1 MAFVYLLRCGDGSL
15 YCGWTVDL
23 AARVAAH
30 GAGRG
35 ARYTRSRG
43 PVELAAAW
51 ETPDHTTAR
60 SLEGRI
66 KRLERREKDALV
78 AGAALDGGTRLEL
91 ADGAEAAAVR
101 TPSSAPAGTRP
112 ARPAAAADRRPS
124 RASSR

>member
-23 AARVAAH
+23 DARVAAH
-30 GAGRG
+30 GEGRG

-43 PVELAAAW
+43 PVALAAAW
-51 ETPDHTTAR
+51 RTPDHTTAR

-66 KRLERREKDALV
+66 KRLQRREKDALV
-78 AGAALDGGTRLEL
+78 AGAPLE
-91 ADGAEAAAVR
+91 GAERLVLR
-101 TPSSAPAGTRP
+101 TPSSAPAGTPPER
-112 ARPAAAADRRPS
+112 RGGAAGRRPS

>member
-1 MAFVYLLRCGDGSL
+1 MREPSPRMAFVYLLRCADGSL

-23 AARVAAH
+23 DARVAAH

-43 PVELAAAW
+43 PVELVAAW

-66 KRLERREKDALV
+66 KRLERPAKDALV
-78 AGAALDGGTRLEL
+78 AGAPLEGARRVAL
-91 ADGAEAAAVR
+91 R
-101 TPSSAPAGTRP
+101 TPSS
-112 ARPAAAADRRPS
+112 
-124 RASSR
+124 